1 MENIASRVAI
11 LVRAFI
17 YNLALRR
24 KRAEISEKPE
34 YFGNTYPNPEII
46 VFKRDIIMESSDLSS
61 MYMVNHS

>member
-1 MENIASRVAI
+1 
-11 LVRAFI
+11 VRAFI

>member
-1 MENIASRVAI
+1 M
-11 LVRAFI
+11 RAFI

-24 KRAEISEKPE
+24 KRPEINEKPE